1 MKTITIIGINYSP
14 EDTAIG
20 LYSTQLAEFL
30 SNNGFKVNI
39 ITGFPYY
46 PSWQINKSYQNKR
59 TFLKENINNITIYRY
74 KQYVPKSPTFF
85 KRILHLIDFTLG
97 SSINIF
103 KIKKT
108 DLVLCIV
115 PFTSTIIPGKILAKI
130 KKAKL
135 WVHIQDFEFDA
146 ALESNLTNKKN
157 IIFKIIFKVEKILL
171 NKADA
176 LSSISH
182 AMFNKLEQKNKKQI
196 PTYLLPNWVDVDFI
210 NPNNALTH
218 QHLDSNKFKVLY
230 AGNIGEKQDW
240 DFFLQLAKR
249 LQNNIKVELII
260 VGNGAKKNWLLNKLG
275 NYKNIKYYNPV
286 AYSELS
292 DLLCSADVHILF
304 QKDNII
310 DTVMPSKILAM
321 MASQKPSIISGNP
334 QSEVATVIKES
345 QGGFYFKSDDLDGV
359 LSSILMLSQNKDDA
373 KIFGI
378 NARKYVSENFSSQ
391 KILGQFKTCF
401 EQIIESSN

>member
-1 MKTITIIGINYSP
+1 LKTITIIGINYSP